1 MLAAI
6 TKVSMVIIW
15 IIITPNAPE
24 ERSRKN
30 KPPINLWVKSL
41 LKFLVCW
48 WAIFD
53 NLVSGLK
60 VRHKLHSG
68 YPLGYNRPCCTPRK
82 CPKILSSLT
91 TQVDPPQA
99 LEDPMTLLARFDSDS
114 KQITVDTGATLSL
127 SHDRQDF
134 IGKMTPLTRNVRG
147 VSGNVNATHIGKVVW
162 QIEDD
167 NGQVHDIHISN
178 VMYIPTASSRLLSP
192 QHWAQESND
201 LTGTGCDTNGKRV
214 KLYWNN
220 GQYVKTIPLNPGT
233 NVGSMMTA
241 PGVQMFHACA
251 AQYNSTHRTLTV
263 FQSML
268 SPTTKNRYNHQIQLR
283 HLKKTIFL

>member
-15 IIITPNAPE
+15 IIITPNTPE
-24 ERSRKN
+24 ERSRKS

-48 WAIFD
+48 WAILD

-68 YPLGYNRPCCTPRK
+68 YPLGYNRPRRILRR
-82 CPKILSSLT
+82 CPKILSGLT
-91 TQVDPPQA
+91 TQVDAPQA
-99 LEDPMTLLARFDSDS
+99 LEDSMTLLARFDSDS

-134 IGKMTPLTRNVRG
+134 VGKMTPLTRNVRG

-167 NGQVHDIHISN
+167 NG
-178 VMYIPTASSRLLSP
+178 
-192 QHWAQESND
+192 
-201 LTGTGCDTNGKRV
+201 
-214 KLYWNN
+214 
-220 GQYVKTIPLNPGT
+220 
-233 NVGSMMTA
+233 
-241 PGVQMFHACA
+241 
-251 AQYNSTHRTLTV
+251 
-263 FQSML
+263 
-268 SPTTKNRYNHQIQLR
+268 
-283 HLKKTIFL
+283 